1 MSKYKAT
8 VTLAEEPHKDYLG
21 TAVIEIAKSA
31 AIKNVIIQ
39 GARGDT
45 IKLKF
50 PSDELGGTDV
60 AYPISG
66 YARRAMTAAV
76 AQAYNDATAPP
87 GEYIDIGQGDDHD
100 EIDASAPPPTLPHT
114 QPTGPPAQATP
125 QPTET
130 ALWDEYKAVADRLG
144 GAVMFY
150 KPAPGAKQAPI
161 IPAKTIC
168 EKPHAINLLCA
179 KLLKEGY
186 SVAIRHPDGKIVE
199 YDKVKK
205 SLRDV
210 LRENA
215 TLAKKPVTANASGSS
230 DRAVTVSWSEQL
242 RKDGA

>member
-8 VTLAEEPHKDYLG
+8 VILAEEPHKDYLG

-50 PSDELGGTDV
+50 PSDELGGDDV
-60 AYPISG
+60 AYPVSG

-76 AQAYNDATAPP
+76 AEAYNDAITPP
-87 GEYIDIGQGDDHD
+87 AEHTGLQDTGQCADYA
-100 EIDASAPPPTLPHT
+100 EIDDSAQP
-114 QPTGPPAQATP
+114 QPTEPPAQATS
-125 QPTET
+125 QNTET
-130 ALWDEYKAVADRLG
+130 VLWDEYKAVANKLG
-144 GAVMFY
+144 GTVIFY
-150 KPAPGAKQAPI
+150 KPALGTKQTPI

-168 EKPHAINLLCA
+168 EKPRAINLLCA

-186 SVAIRHPDGKIVE
+186 LVAIRHPDGKLLE

-210 LRENA
+210 LCENA
-215 TLAKKPVTANASGSS
+215 ALAKQPVTTNASGSS
-230 DRAVTVSWSEQL
+230 GRAVTVSWSEQL